1 MIHLTECL
9 YNCLYNRVFIPKFHW
24 STAAVASYTKSR
36 EASLP
41 KIIQNASWTIKRA
54 FTQFYDKKIEEEAE
68 FQIYMLQD
76 N

>member
-1 MIHLTECL
+1 M
-9 YNCLYNRVFIPKFHW
+9 
-24 STAAVASYTKSR
+24 SSYTKSR

-41 KIIQNASWTIKRA
+41 KIIQNASWKIEKA

>member
-1 MIHLTECL
+1 M
-9 YNCLYNRVFIPKFHW
+9 
-24 STAAVASYTKSR
+24 SSYTKSR

-41 KIIQNASWTIKRA
+41 RIIQNASWKIERA
-54 FTQFYDKKIEEEAE
+54 FTQFYEKKIEEEAE